1 MKNLLYPLV
10 AILLSFPSYSS
21 AQIIKEQHP
30 TSTVQLSGLSDQQK
44 LKELVSIHKG
54 TYQMR
59 VSNEDYAPVLNLALF
74 ETILNSRQ
82 QATNISIEIDEFT
95 RVFIPSATIIESKTF
110 VALKTIVYLS
120 GPTNAEMND

>member
-1 MKNLLYPLV
+1 
-10 AILLSFPSYSS
+10 
-21 AQIIKEQHP
+21 
-30 TSTVQLSGLSDQQK
+30 
-44 LKELVSIHKG
+44 
-54 TYQMR
+54 MR

-82 QATNISIEIDEFT
+82 QDTNISIEIDEFT